1 MASMQTSTQ
10 IREKLMEAVA
20 SQKPIVGAAIG
31 CGLFAGYAE
40 AGGADLIL
48 VLNAGRFRLM
58 GCGSTASLL
67 PFGNSNRMVMDIG
80 VQEVLRQVRH
90 TPCIFGLCATDPE
103 IELESYLDEIKEA
116 GFAGMTNFPTVGLI
130 DGVYGEALHEAGISF
145 DKEVEAVARAV
156 RKGLF
161 AVAFV
166 FSADQARR
174 MAAAG
179 ADIICAHLGFTQG
192 GGAGVKGSMTM
203 EQGIALSRTIFRAA
217 AEVNPHAFKLVYGGP
232 VSSPEDADRIYRG
245 TDAMGCIG
253 GSSFERIP
261 TETSIVRVT
270 ELFKN
275 YEEVKSENKLLR
287 QQLDLQAAIEQADYV
302 RYVTL
307 HVSLHLHEP
316 VSFDAIAKGLHLNRN
331 YLSQLFTR
339 KMGMSFSRW
348 LIRQRIQTAKEWLG
362 SEEGTIHDA
371 AARVGYSDA
380 SYFSRIFKKETGM
393 TPSEWKERQGADPE
407 R

>member
-1 MASMQTSTQ
+1 
-10 IREKLMEAVA
+10 
-20 SQKPIVGAAIG
+20 
-31 CGLFAGYAE
+31 
-40 AGGADLIL
+40 
-48 VLNAGRFRLM
+48 
-58 GCGSTASLL
+58 
-67 PFGNSNRMVMDIG
+67 
-80 VQEVLRQVRH
+80 
-90 TPCIFGLCATDPE
+90 
-103 IELESYLDEIKEA
+103 
-116 GFAGMTNFPTVGLI
+116 
-130 DGVYGEALHEAGISF
+130 
-145 DKEVEAVARAV
+145 
-156 RKGLF
+156 
-161 AVAFV
+161 
-166 FSADQARR
+166 
-174 MAAAG
+174 
-179 ADIICAHLGFTQG
+179 
-192 GGAGVKGSMTM
+192 
-203 EQGIALSRTIFRAA
+203 
-217 AEVNPHAFKLVYGGP
+217 
-232 VSSPEDADRIYRG
+232 
-245 TDAMGCIG
+245 MGCIG